1 MEALNK
7 IRVLARI
14 YMLFQFMTFTWAVI
28 QDGQVQNNL
37 HVILLESA
45 DVQHLMQ
52 FHDTFY

>member
-1 MEALNK
+1 
-7 IRVLARI
+7 
-14 YMLFQFMTFTWAVI
+14 MTFTWAVI